1 MHSPGWHP
9 LPAGRSKG
17 MSTAE
22 ILSTVAVLISAGT
35 LIVALG
41 RFRHERKM
49 EDRKDARSTLA
60 DGALEL
66 GRMKAVMK
74 ETLTDFQAPLR
85 GGADWPVDFGD
96 YIGVLEHAREALES
110 ALAATRI
117 RFPQGAEVV
126 VELNGAWES
135 VRSLISVYVIAH
147 GDRASDPDKD
157 WHEAWD
163 FSEAFDRHKE
173 AYLDAAQKAAG
184 VKL

>member
-1 MHSPGWHP
+1 
-9 LPAGRSKG
+9 

-22 ILSTVAVLISAGT
+22 ILSTIAVLVSAGT
-35 LIVALG
+35 LIVALQ

-49 EDRKDARSTLA
+49 EDRRDARSTLA

-74 ETLTDFQAPLR
+74 ETLTDLQTPLR
-85 GGADWPVDFGD
+85 GAADWPVDFGD
-96 YIGVLEHAREALES
+96 YIRALEQAKEALES

-147 GDRASDPDKD
+147 GDRGSDPDSD
-157 WHEAWD
+157 WHEAWNL
-163 FSEAFDRHKE
+163 SEAFDQHKE
-173 AYLDAAQKAAG
+173 EYLDAAQKAAG